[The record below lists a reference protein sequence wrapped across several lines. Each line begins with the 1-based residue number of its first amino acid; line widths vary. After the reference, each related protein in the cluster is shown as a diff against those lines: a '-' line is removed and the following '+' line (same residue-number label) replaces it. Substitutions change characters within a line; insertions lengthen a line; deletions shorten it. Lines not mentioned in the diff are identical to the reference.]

1 MIDYIEKIAK
11 GAATV
16 DLGYFSQVNKETEGT
31 EGVIAGP
38 VSLQRVKEA
47 EDRLDVMFPNEYRD
61 FLLTYGSLLYRGMEI
76 FGLTP
81 CGQKDGG
88 SVFIDVVAATLRM
101 RQHGELAENE
111 KFVAVSTDGLGT
123 YFLLDTVD
131 PVKAVVIA
139 RSPDIEDLVIAT
151 GLSKFVEGYLYDT
164 YAKVLNDASC

>member
-1 MIDYIEKIAK
+1 MDI
-11 GAATV
+11 
-16 DLGYFSQVNKETEGT
+16 GYFSQDGKEAKGT
-31 EGVIAGP
+31 EGLIAGP
-38 VSLQRVKEA
+38 VSPQRVKEA

-88 SVFIDVVAATLRM
+88 SVFIDVVAETLRM

-111 KFVAVSTDGLGT
+111 KYVVVSTDGLGT

-131 PVKAVVIA
+131 PVKAIIIA
-139 RSPDIEDLVIAT
+139 RGSDIEDLVVTT
-151 GLSKFVEGYLYDT
+151 GLSEFVEGYLHDT
-164 YAKVLNDASC
+164 YAEVLNAASS